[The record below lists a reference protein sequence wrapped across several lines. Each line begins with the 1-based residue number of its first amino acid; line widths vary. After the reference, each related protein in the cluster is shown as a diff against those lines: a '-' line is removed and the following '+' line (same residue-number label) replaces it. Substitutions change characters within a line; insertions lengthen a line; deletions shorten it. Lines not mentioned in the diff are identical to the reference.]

1 MCELPCLCFGRKICN
16 IIYAAMSFVRQ
27 LLLLYMFS
35 RPKAQLDVDIK
46 FVASTIICIHCVMA
60 AVLFV
65 GVYWSRRRFLITYLR
80 YLIANAVV
88 DVVVLYWVA
97 FRMQEQVFKGSGHFD
112 DTKREVGINAS
123 IELKSPVT
131 KARYTAYLGFEIV
144 ACGVLY
150 LWVDSY
156 YDLLLPKPAPKP
168 LEDQEV
174 IVAGSS
180 QKLLKAKQ

>member
-1 MCELPCLCFGRKICN
+1 MKLFFKSSPV
-16 IIYAAMSFVRQ
+16 VRQ

-123 IELKSPVT
+123 IEISVPQNQSGIIMLLKSPVT